1 MIVGV
6 GIELWNIYYSKR
18 KTSHQLLSWLPWKW
32 AKFCVPVH
40 LDCVAASISF
50 YFVCRLLFAEIKT
63 KLSVF
68 VLVRMIFVCN
78 RTFVG
83 FSGNFWIS
91 IKIFCESGQSM
102 NDGKCYKRWPRSLA
116 SLLIVITCT
125 FSILVHIKHISYR
138 WQRCDWE
145 WNFVILF
152 ILFFVFIFMLTK
164 KVSIEVFTSVK
175 VINRFEISK
184 MKKRAPNFTYSSN
197 IMLTSAMHEFPFW
210 FIQSPKLCVFEMFT
224 SIA

>member
-1 MIVGV
+1 MKMSEILRSSTFRLRCR
-6 GIELWNIYYSKR
+6 INFIL
-18 KTSHQLLSWLPWKW
+18 
-32 AKFCVPVH
+32 FC
-40 LDCVAASISF
+40 L
-50 YFVCRLLFAEIKT
+50 FVCCLP
-63 KLSVF
+63 KLRRNWAFVVF
-68 VLVRMIFVCN
+68 CMCRMIFVCS

-83 FSGNFWIS
+83 FSGNFSIS

-152 ILFFVFIFMLTK
+152 ILFFRLYFHVDEKSL
-164 KVSIEVFTSVK
+164 
-175 VINRFEISK
+175 NRSLYFG
-184 MKKRAPNFTYSSN
+184 
-197 IMLTSAMHEFPFW
+197 
-210 FIQSPKLCVFEMFT
+210 QSY
-224 SIA
+224 